1 MNYHNITKDDM
12 LNGEG
17 LRVVLWVAGCEMRC
31 VGCQNPETWDKDGGI
46 PFDLDAENELFEALN
61 HDYISGITFSGGHPL
76 MECNRPEIN
85 RLIDKFKQLYPD
97 KNIWLYT
104 GYTWE
109 ELQEMPDCKEIV
121 NKVDVLV
128 DGRFVLYLK
137 DNNLHWCGSSNQN
150 VIDVKQTLDKGKIVL
165 YN

>member
-1 MNYHNITKDDM
+1 MNYHNIEVDSM

-61 HDYISGITFSGGHPL
+61 KDYISGITFSGGHPL
-76 MECNRPEIN
+76 MECNRPEVY
-85 RLIDKFKQLYPD
+85 RLIKKCKELYPN
-97 KNIWLYT
+97 KTIWIYT

-109 ELQEMPDCKEIV
+109 EIQEMPDAKAIV
-121 NKVDVLV
+121 DQVDVLV
-128 DGRFVLYLK
+128 DGKFVLYLK
-137 DNNLHWCGSSNQN
+137 DNNLEWKGSSNQR
-150 VIDVKQTLDKGKIVL
+150 VIDVKKSLDKGKIVL

>member
-12 LNGEG
+12 LNGSG

-85 RLIDKFKQLYPD
+85 RLIEILDISKTKILVNSTKD
-97 KNIWLYT
+97 ERRTKN
-104 GYTWE
+104 
-109 ELQEMPDCKEIV
+109 K
-121 NKVDVLV
+121 
-128 DGRFVLYLK
+128 
-137 DNNLHWCGSSNQN
+137 
-150 VIDVKQTLDKGKIVL
+150 
-165 YN
+165 

>member
-1 MNYHNITKDDM
+1 MNYHNIEVDSM

-61 HDYISGITFSGGHPL
+61 KDYISGITFSGGHPL
-76 MECNRPEIN
+76 MECNRPEVY
-85 RLIDKFKQLYPD
+85 RLIKKCKELYPN
-97 KNIWLYT
+97 KTIWIYT

-109 ELQEMPDCKEIV
+109 EIQEMPDAKAIV
-121 NKVDVLV
+121 DQVDVLV
-128 DGRFVLYLK
+128 DGKFVLYLK
-137 DNNLHWCGSSNQN
+137 DNNLEWKGSSNQR
-150 VIDVKQTLDKGKIVL
+150 VIDVKKSLDKGKVVL